1 MCFLCLVVT
10 DRLFIVGTLPPFET
24 IYLTPRTSFALQP
37 KSSTQPKYTLVLDLD
52 ETLVH
57 CVMEPIEH
65 YDIAFNVRVLYIF
78 HNKN

>member
-1 MCFLCLVVT
+1 MLFSCLAVT

-37 KSSTQPKYTLVLDLD
+37 KSPAQPKYTLVLDLD

-65 YDIAFNVRVLYIF
+65 YDIAFDVSFVHLP
-78 HNKN
+78 